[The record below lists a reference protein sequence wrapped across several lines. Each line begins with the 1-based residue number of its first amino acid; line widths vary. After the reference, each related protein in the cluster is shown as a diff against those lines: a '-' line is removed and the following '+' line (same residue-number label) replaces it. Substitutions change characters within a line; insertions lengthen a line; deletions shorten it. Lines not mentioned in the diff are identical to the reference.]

1 MVPNTISLHK
11 VMKENRKEDL
21 GFTIGAGKNEEEKE
35 KEVEEEYRKVVLY
48 TKHRH
53 LKTVKYRQK
62 TEDAV
67 KNKYRW
73 TFIQIPDAII
83 SDMRCKA
90 AQAA

>member
-35 KEVEEEYRKVVLY
+35 KEVEEEYRKVVLH

-73 TFIQIPDAII
+73 TFIQIPDAIM